1 MKVFVSSLIGGY
13 ELLRQAASDAIT
25 SLGHEPVMA
34 EDFRA
39 QTNSPQ
45 VACLQGLRSAELVV
59 LILVDRYGAPQP
71 GSGVSPTH
79 EEYLE
84 ARGTK
89 PILLFVQEG
98 VDPEPRQAELLRD
111 AQGWQGGLFREGF
124 RDAEQLRKLVTRAIH
139 GYELS
144 HASAPLD
151 LRVLISETEAIL
163 ADRHR
168 DRGQGGPML
177 RFAIAGGP
185 SRQVLRPAELE
196 NEGLADAIQQRAM
209 FGTPRLFQ
217 REVGAE
223 RLIEGDILVI
233 EQEGG
238 ARISLG
244 ERGQIELRLPLERPT
259 RQGRNFGGV
268 MFAIIQEAV
277 IRELANAIAFSAWL
291 LDHVDVTQRVTHV
304 AMAAKIEASDHMG
317 WRTQAEQDAS
327 PNSGTMRLGEA
338 PSQPVTSDRPRAALK
353 FDAARLAEDLMV
365 PLRRQWKA

>member
-13 ELLRQAASDAIT
+13 EALRRAARDAIT

-39 QTNSPQ
+39 QANSPQ

-59 LILVDRYGAPQP
+59 LILVDRYGSPQP
-71 GSGVSPTH
+71 GSGLSPTH

-84 ARGTK
+84 ARGAK

-98 VDPEPRQAELLRD
+98 VAPEPRQAELLRE

-124 RDAEQLRKLVTRAIH
+124 RDAEQLRQLITRAIH

-151 LRVLISETEAIL
+151 VPALARETEALL

-185 SRQVLRPAELE
+185 PGQLLRPAELE
-196 NEGLADAIQQRAM
+196 DEGLADAIQQRAM
-209 FGTPRLFQ
+209 FSSPRLF
-217 REVGAE
+217 E
-223 RLIEGDILVI
+223 RDAGVERRIEGDALVL

-238 ARISLG
+238 ARISLD
-244 ERGQIELRLPLERPT
+244 ERGRIDLRLPLERKT
-259 RQGRNFGGV
+259 AQSRGFGGF
-268 MFAIIQEAV
+268 MLAIIQESV
-277 IRELANAIAFSAWL
+277 VRELANAIAFSAWL
-291 LDHVDVTQRVTHV
+291 LDHVDGTQRVSHV
-304 AMAAKIEASDHMG
+304 AMSAKIEASEHLG

-327 PNSGTMRLGEA
+327 PNSGTMRMGEA
-338 PSQPVTSDRPRAALK
+338 PSRPATLDRPRAALK
-353 FDAARLAEDLMV
+353 FDAPRLAEDLMV

>member
-1 MKVFVSSLIGGY
+1 
-13 ELLRQAASDAIT
+13 
-25 SLGHEPVMA
+25 MA

-39 QTNSPQ
+39 QANSPQ

-59 LILVDRYGAPQP
+59 LILVDRYGTPQS

-84 ARGTK
+84 ARGVK

-98 VDPEPRQAELLRD
+98 VDPETRQAELLRE
-111 AQGWQGGLFREGF
+111 AQGWQGGQFREGF

-151 LRVLISETEAIL
+151 LRALARETEAML
-163 ADRHR
+163 ADRHG
-168 DRGQGGPML
+168 DRRQGGSML

-185 SRQVLRPAELE
+185 PRQVLRPAQLE
-196 NEGLADAIQQRAM
+196 DEGLADAIQQRAM
-209 FGTPRLFQ
+209 FGAPRLFE
-217 REVGAE
+217 REIGAE
-223 RLIEGDILVI
+223 RRIEGDILII

-259 RQGRNFGGV
+259 RQSRGFGGL
-268 MFAIIQEAV
+268 MFAIIQESV
-277 IRELANAIAFSAWL
+277 VRELANAIAFSAWL
-291 LDHVDVTQRVTHV
+291 LDHVDATQRITHV
-304 AMAAKIEASDHMG
+304 AMAARIEASDRLG

-327 PNSGTMRLGEA
+327 PNSGTMRMGEA
-338 PSQPVTSDRPRAALK
+338 PTQPAALDRPRAALK

-365 PLRRQWKA
+365 TLRRQWKA